1 MKRRVMVLLGLLVIA
16 SLILSACA
24 PAPSGGAPAAEEPA
38 AEAPAAA
45 EQPSSGLGDLPRN
58 ETLIAD
64 ILTGRVGARSVILPP
79 KCSILEKPVAL
90 VDLVGVLNRIA
101 PRADLSL

>member
-1 MKRRVMVLLGLLVIA
+1 MKRRLMALIGLLVIA

-24 PAPSGGAPAAEEPA
+24 PAPGGGAPAAEEPA

-64 ILTGRVGARSVILPP
+64 ILTGRVGSPDDFNNWVGWKWHKTSV
-79 KCSILEKPVAL
+79 SRAGR
-90 VDLVGVLNRIA
+90 DLCLRGTLKGAN
-101 PRADLSL
+101 